1 MLTVCGHSI
10 SRVFTHPKLTVCGHS
25 VSRMCEH
32 LLSRMCE
39 YFACVMCVRLVSHAL
54 VLQVCQ
60 GVSSCVMCVKCQNP
74 NLRFMSKD
82 KQLTMTR

>member
-1 MLTVCGHSI
+1 MLSKHPKLTVCEHSL
-10 SRVFTHPKLTVCGHS
+10 SRLFTHPKLTVCE
-25 VSRMCEH
+25 R

-60 GVSSCVMCVKCQNP
+60 GVSRCVMCVKCQNP